1 MKQFLF
7 EVASENFQ
15 LKKADKINPLY
26 FLYFHHHY
34 LFAHKTPSIVHLS
47 KFKFDFSIRLNILF
61 LRNLKN
67 HEKNFQ

>member
-34 LFAHKTPSIVHLS
+34 LFAHKTPSIVHLL
-47 KFKFDFSIRLNILF
+47 KFKLDFSIRLNILF